1 LINNL
6 QFFST
11 LVDFALWAVMLQAK
25 KLNAMLG

>member
-1 LINNL
+1 MNNL

-11 LVDFALWAVMLQAK
+11 LVDFALGAVILEAK